1 MKMQYTLKTLSALVL
16 GLGTAGIAHSAGFQ
30 LLEQNASGLGNAYAG
45 SAAIGE
51 NASANYF
58 NPASITLLPGMNV
71 SAGVVGIKPNFEF
84 SDSGSTTPTTFGGK
98 PIGGLG
104 GRPAGG
110 GDGGNAG
117 AWGVVPNA
125 HFTWQVSPRTWLGL
139 SVGAP
144 FGLMT
149 DYEKGWAGRYHSE
162 KFDIQSININPSI
175 AFKATDTLS
184 VGVGLNWMQLEAD
197 YRKAQFVPSFPAG
210 MMAPIALPGG
220 DLQARVK
227 AKGDAWGWNAGILW
241 QATEDTRFGLSYRSR
256 VKIDADGT
264 TTVSNRNIPT
274 TVMGGAMAN
283 PLLAQ
288 LPLGAHNASASIE
301 LPDSA
306 IFSVVHQLNDRW
318 TLLGDVAWTGWS
330 SIPELKIVNTGID
343 NATLDLRFKDAWRV
357 SLGANYKY
365 SESWTFKGGVAWDQS
380 PVQSD
385 AYRPSALP
393 DNDRYWVSLG
403 AKYNFSKST
412 SIDVGYAHLFVKNTS
427 VNNHSA
433 EATSGVLKGDYK
445 SSADIIGVQ
454 FSHQF

>member
-1 MKMQYTLKTLSALVL
+1 MKLHHSIKTLSALII
-16 GLGTAGIAHSAGFQ
+16 GLGSIGAAHAAGFQ
-30 LLEQNASGLGNAYAG
+30 LQEQNASGIGNAYAG

-84 SDSGSTTPTTFGGK
+84 SDGGSTGPTSFGGN
-98 PIGGLG
+98 PLGPFG
-104 GRPAGG
+104 GRATGG

-117 AWGVVPNA
+117 SWGVVPNA
-125 HFTWQVSPRTWLGL
+125 HFTWEVNPRWWLGL

-162 KFDIQSININPSI
+162 KFSIESVNINPSI

-184 VGVGLNWMQLEAD
+184 VGVGLNWMQLDAD
-197 YRKAQFVPSFPAG
+197 YRKAQYAVLNLG
-210 MMAPIALPGG
+210 PGG
-220 DLQARVK
+220 IHAGDLEARVK
-227 AKGDAWGWNAGILW
+227 AKGDAWGWNAGLLW
-241 QATEDTRFGLSYRSR
+241 QATPETRFGLSYRSK

-264 TTVSNRNIPT
+264 TKVSNRSLSAT
-274 TVMGGAMAN
+274 GAGVLTGMGVI
-283 PLLAQ
+283 
-288 LPLGAHNASASIE
+288 GAHDADASIE

-330 SIPELKIVNTGID
+330 SIPELKIQNSGIPD
-343 NATLDLRFKDAWRV
+343 AKLDLRFKDAWRV
-357 SLGANYKY
+357 SLGANYRY
-365 SESWTFKGGVAWDQS
+365 SEAWTFKGGVAWDQS
-380 PVQSD
+380 PVRDD

-403 AKYNFSKST
+403 AQYNFSKNT

-427 VNNHSA
+427 VNNASNTQDA
-433 EATSGVLKGDYK
+433 GVLKGDYK
-445 SSADIIGVQ
+445 SSADIVGVQ
-454 FSHQF
+454 FSHRF